1 MPKWA
6 EELQEADLTT
16 VLTKDSKAGEKGLRE
31 QAMWWQKQSN
41 NNSELPLA
49 FYQKWKV
56 NDHVISY
63 ASLKPR
69 VEPRLQEIYR
79 KFASKLTEYEHELA
93 ANFNVNGK
101 FQPAKVRD
109 DLVEKKQRADRA
121 ARLREDVEREI
132 SEVYAKQEV
141 DTLGAD

>member
-1 MPKWA
+1 MPEKTVPKWA

-16 VLTKDSKAGEKGLRE
+16 VLTKDSKAGEKGLKE

-93 ANFNVNGK
+93 ANFNVKGNFK
-101 FQPAKVRD
+101 PEKVRD
-109 DLVEKKQRADRA
+109 DLI
-121 ARLREDVEREI
+121 ERR
-132 SEVYAKQEV
+132 
-141 DTLGAD
+141 